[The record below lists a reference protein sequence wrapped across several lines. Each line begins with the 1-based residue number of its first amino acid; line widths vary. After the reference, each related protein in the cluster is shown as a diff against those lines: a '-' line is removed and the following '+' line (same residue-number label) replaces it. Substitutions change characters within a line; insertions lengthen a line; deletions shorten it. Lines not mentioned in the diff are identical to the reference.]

1 MKIIEGFK
9 LRKVAGQSIVV
20 GEGIGQIDFNKLVSL
35 NSTAAWLWEQVV
47 GKEFTEQ
54 TLASLIVKH
63 YGIDPQEALRDASE
77 LVELWHKAGLLTA

>member
-35 NSTAAWLWEQVV
+35 NSTAAWLWEQIV

-54 TLASLIVKH
+54 TLAQLIVAH
-63 YGIDPQEALRDASE
+63 YGINITEAQRDAHD
-77 LVELWHKAGLLTA
+77 LAALWLKAGLVEN